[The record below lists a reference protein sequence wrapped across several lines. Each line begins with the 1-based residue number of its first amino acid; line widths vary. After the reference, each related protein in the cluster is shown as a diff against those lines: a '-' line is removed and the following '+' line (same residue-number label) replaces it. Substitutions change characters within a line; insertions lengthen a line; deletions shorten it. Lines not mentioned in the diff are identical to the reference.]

1 MKRER
6 RFLLVLG
13 MEVILAVVGSQWLG
27 LASLYVFLG
36 MILLF
41 IIYSYLQL
49 KSIRDLSEYMMRVRN
64 GDYSLEL
71 RDYQE
76 GELSILKSE
85 VYKTT
90 LMLTEQAEVMSKDKL
105 FLVDAISDISHQLKT
120 PLTSMGIMVDL
131 LNDNS
136 LSQDKRLEFLG
147 NLNNGIERI
156 SWLVSSLLKMSKLDA
171 GAVFFKLE
179 SVAIAAIMEK
189 VKEQLSIPMELK
201 NQSLVID
208 AKNQAQ
214 AMVDF
219 AWTVEAITNIMKN
232 CIEHT
237 KVGGSIQIEYEE
249 TSFYT
254 VLIIRDNG
262 EGIRKEDLPHIF
274 ERFYKGKNSSADSV
288 GIGLALAKQI
298 ITLQKGV
305 ITVESKEGS
314 GSIFTIKI
322 YRS

>member
-6 RFLLVLG
+6 RFLIALCIEL
-13 MEVILAVVGSQWLG
+13 ILAVLG
-27 LASLYVFLG
+27 VIWFGPISLCIFLG

-41 IIYSYLQL
+41 IIYSNLQM
-49 KSIRDLSEYMMRVRN
+49 KSIRELSEYMTRVRN
-64 GDYSLEL
+64 GERSLEL

-90 LMLTEQAEVMSKDKL
+90 LMLTEQAELLQKDKNYL
-105 FLVDAISDISHQLKT
+105 ADAISDISHQLKT
-120 PLTSMGIMVDL
+120 PLTSMGMMVDL

-136 LSQDKRLEFLG
+136 LSAEKRMEFMR
-147 NLNNGIERI
+147 NLNNGVERM
-156 SWLVSSLLKMSKLDA
+156 SWLVSALLKMSKLDA
-171 GAVFFKLE
+171 GTVLFKE
-179 SVAIAAIMEK
+179 EIIEIDKIIENVR
-189 VKEQLSIPMELK
+189 EQLSIPMELK
-201 NQSLVID
+201 NQTLIVE
-208 AKNQAQ
+208 AKNHAR
-214 AMVDF
+214 AILDL
-219 AWTVEAITNIMKN
+219 AWMVEAVTNIVKN

-237 KVGGSIQIEYEE
+237 KVGGNIRVEYEE

-254 VLIIRDNG
+254 LILIKDDG
-262 EGIRKEDLPHIF
+262 EGIAKEDLPHIF

-305 ITVESKEGS
+305 ITVESNKGVGS
-314 GSIFTIKI
+314 LFTIKI
-322 YRS
+322 YR